1 MADVTVKDFAE
12 QIHTPVERLL
22 EQLAEAGVEVSRA
35 DDALSSE
42 QKMQLLAYLRREHGE
57 DAQAEPRRIT
67 LKRRSVSELKIAGG
81 QGRTKT
87 VNVEV
92 RRKRTYV
99 KRAAVIEQEKQ
110 RIDAA
115 RKEREAEEAKRE
127 AEEKARQEAIERKR
141 QEEEERL
148 QQEAE
153 ERERETRRREEE
165 ERERVQEEERRKAEA
180 EARREEEEERKRL
193 ERALHPRHGKTTTT
207 GAPTQ
212 PAPGA
217 PISGELH
224 VKRSGRGRRPA
235 RAAGG
240 RKRQARVVNV
250 ETQHGGFQQ
259 PVEQKKKVIGV
270 PEAISVNDLAQRMA
284 VKGTEVVKALMG
296 MGTMAT
302 INQVLDQDTAALVV
316 EEMGHEA
323 KLESPQDVES
333 QLLATEVERG
343 EEKSRSPVV
352 TVMGHVDHG
361 KTSLLDYIR
370 STKVTSREAG
380 GITQHIGAYHVDHK
394 KGGITFLD
402 TPGHAAF
409 TAIRARGA
417 KSTDVVILV
426 VAADDGVM
434 PQTIE
439 AIEHARAAG
448 VPIVVAVNKMDKPE
462 ADPDRVKSELAQH
475 ELVPEDWGGD
485 AQFVAV
491 SAKTGEGIDD
501 LLDAVLLQSE
511 LLELKASPD
520 GPARG
525 VVLESRL
532 DKGRGAVATL
542 LIQEGT
548 LKRGDMLLAGS
559 EFGRVRAMLDDSG
572 ATMKSAG
579 PSMPVQVLGLSG
591 TPEAGDEAMVVE
603 DERRAREVASHRETR
618 DRQVRLA
625 SQQAGRLD
633 EMFNQMGQD
642 ETKVLNLIIK
652 ADVHGSLE
660 AVRDG
665 VTRMS
670 SDEAQVKIVSSGIGG
685 ITESD
690 LNLATASNAV
700 ILGFNVRADNVA
712 RKAQQEAGVDI
723 RYYSVIYELIDDVRK
738 ALSGMLSP
746 ELREQIVGLAEVRDV
761 FRSPKFGAVA
771 GCLVVDGYVR
781 RDNPIRVLRDNVVIF
796 EGTLESLR
804 RFKDDVKEVR
814 AGTECG
820 IAVKDYDDV
829 REGDQIECFERVEV
843 AREIEA

>member
-1 MADVTVKDFAE
+1 MAEVTVREFAE

-22 EQLAEAGVEVSRA
+22 EQLAEAGVEASKV
-35 DDALSSE
+35 DDTLSNE
-42 QKMQLLAYLRREHGE
+42 QKMQLLAHLRREHGE
-57 DAQAEPRRIT
+57 DGQAEPRRIT
-67 LKRRSVSELKIAGG
+67 LKRRSMSELKIAGG

-99 KRAAVIEQEKQ
+99 KRAAVIEQEQQ
-110 RIDAA
+110 RIDEV
-115 RKEREAEEAKRE
+115 RREREAEEAAILAKQKAQEELVERRRLEEQQRAQQEE
-127 AEEKARQEAIERKR
+127 AEREKAT
-141 QEEEERL
+141 
-148 QQEAE
+148 
-153 ERERETRRREEE
+153 REREEQ
-165 ERERVQEEERRKAEA
+165 ERERVQERERLKAEA

-193 ERALHPRHGKTTTT
+193 ERALHPRHGKT
-207 GAPTQ
+207 
-212 PAPGA
+212 PAESTPGA
-217 PISGELH
+217 PLSGELH
-224 VKRSGRGRRPA
+224 VKRGGRGRRIN

-240 RKRQARVVNV
+240 RRRQSRIVNV

-259 PVEQKKKVIGV
+259 PVEQKKKVVDI
-270 PEAISVNDLAQRMA
+270 PEAIGVNDLAQRMS
-284 VKGTEVVKALMG
+284 VKGTEVIKALMG
-296 MGTMAT
+296 MGMMAT
-302 INQVLDQDTAALVV
+302 INQVLDQDTAVLVV

-323 KLESPQDVES
+323 RIESPQDVES
-333 QLLATEVERG
+333 RLMATEIERG
-343 EEKSRSPVV
+343 QAKSRSPVV

-370 STKVTSREAG
+370 STKVTDKEAG
-380 GITQHIGAYHVDHK
+380 GITQHIGAYHVKHK

-402 TPGHAAF
+402 TPGHEAF

-417 KSTDVVILV
+417 QSTDVVILV

-439 AIEHARAAG
+439 AIEHARAAK
-448 VPIVVAVNKMDKPE
+448 VPIVVAVNKIDKPE
-462 ADPDRVKSELAQH
+462 ADIDRVKNELSQR
-475 ELVPEDWGGD
+475 EVVPEDWGGD
-485 AQFVAV
+485 VQFVPV
-491 SAKTGEGIDD
+491 SAKTGEGVDK
-501 LLDAVLLQSE
+501 LLEAVLLQAE
-511 LLELKASPD
+511 LLELTASPE
-520 GPARG
+520 GPAHG

-548 LKRGDMLLAGS
+548 LKRGDMLLAGR
-559 EFGRVRAMLDDSG
+559 EFGRVRALLDDNG

-591 TPEAGDEAMVVE
+591 TPEAGDEALVVE
-603 DERRAREVASHRETR
+603 NERRAREVADHRETR
-618 DRQVRLA
+618 ERQVRLA
-625 SQQAGRLD
+625 SQQASRLD
-633 EMFNQMGQD
+633 EMFTQMGQD
-642 ETKVLNLIIK
+642 ESKALNLIIK

-665 VTRMS
+665 VIRMS
-670 SDEAQVKIVSSGIGG
+670 SAEAQVKVVSAGIGA

-690 LNLATASNAV
+690 LNLATASGAV
-700 ILGFNVRADNVA
+700 VLGFNVRADNAA
-712 RKAQQEAGVDI
+712 RKMQQESGVDI
-723 RYYSVIYELIDDVRK
+723 RYYSVIYELIDDIRK

-781 RDNPIRVLRDNVVIF
+781 RDNPIRVLRDSVVIY
-796 EGTLESLR
+796 EGSLESLR

-820 IAVKDYDDV
+820 IAVKDYNDV
-829 REGDQIECFERVEV
+829 NAGDQIECYERVEV